1 MFFSV
6 NIIVFDTGLKNAVL
20 GQCNLDRY
28 DFYLISKGYISKPL
42 FQSEAKSESIDMKM
56 IFFFLMAI
64 RFFFF
69 RFDVGQPTQNFGIYK
84 KKR

>member
-28 DFYLISKGYISKPL
+28 DFYLISKGYISKPF
-42 FQSEAKSESIDMKM
+42 FQSEAKSEPLI
-56 IFFFLMAI
+56 
-64 RFFFF
+64 
-69 RFDVGQPTQNFGIYK
+69 
-84 KKR
+84 

>member
-42 FQSEAKSESIDMKM
+42 FQSEAKCESIDMKM
-56 IFFFLMAI
+56 IFFYFHGHPL
-64 RFFFF
+64 FFSPF
-69 RFDVGQPTQNFGIYK
+69 
-84 KKR
+84 

>member
-28 DFYLISKGYISKPL
+28 DFYLISKGYISNSL

-56 IFFFLMAI
+56 IFFFHGHPL
-64 RFFFF
+64 FFCPF
-69 RFDVGQPTQNFGIYK
+69 
-84 KKR
+84 